1 MILALLLLGS
11 VVLRNDTSTIPPHHR
26 WRYDRFVTT
35 ARQLPVDVDCTFRV
49 LAGEHVRVEL
59 MTEENLS
66 ALREGRKYETIQV
79 SSDGSLHQE
88 IGLPGTFAIV
98 VWNDDDSRPAEVALR
113 LALDFSGK
121 SLNPPRTLSAERK
134 LTVILVSFIGF
145 ILIVTLS
152 ARQLLNAM
160 RARSLTF
167 SHTQDESG
175 LIPPTPDH
183 ASGCKPD

>member
-26 WRYDRFVTT
+26 WRYDRFVTN
-35 ARQLPVDVDCTFRV
+35 AKQLPVDVDCTFRV
-49 LAGEHVRVEL
+49 LEGGHVKVEL
-59 MTEENLS
+59 MTEENLQ
-66 ALREGRKYETIQV
+66 ALRDGRKYEAIQV
-79 SSDGSLHQE
+79 SYDGSLHQE

-98 VWNDDDSRPAEVALR
+98 VWNDDESRPAEVALR

-121 SLNPPRTLSAERK
+121 SLNPPRTLSPERK
-134 LTVILVSFIGF
+134 LTVILLSFIGF

-160 RARSLTF
+160 KARSLT
-167 SHTQDESG
+167 SSRTPDESG
-175 LIPPTPDH
+175 SIPPTPDH
-183 ASGCKPD
+183 GPDYKQD